1 MKLCKL
7 THFGHV
13 RSHGRADSHNLC
25 TGTPRNSGLRET
37 EEKQKL
43 NIAYQM
49 FHLTNDR
56 VKWRLTVSNMS

>member
-1 MKLCKL
+1 MQI
-7 THFGHV
+7 
-13 RSHGRADSHNLC
+13 DSLWAREVARKSRQSYNLC